1 MGYDL
6 QQALGD
12 HDVTVESVDLID
24 KDGDGA
30 NIILAV
36 AVRFQSG
43 EVGQK
48 DLYATKSPKS
58 AAIARKS
65 LKAMGFDC
73 DNRSLDEIIANRKLL
88 AGAKI
93 RAVVEE
99 HEWNGNITNRIAWLN
114 AIPKP
119 PNKEALSKLTS
130 ALRNAKNDNAEEA
143 L

>member
-1 MGYDL
+1 MGYEV
-6 QQALGD
+6 QQGLGD
-12 HDVTVESVDLID
+12 HDVTVETVDLID

-30 NIILAV
+30 NLVLAV
-36 AVRFQSG
+36 AVKFQSG

-73 DNRSLDEIIANRKLL
+73 DKRELDEIVKNRSLLK
-88 AGAKI
+88 GAKV

-114 AIPKP
+114 AIPKTP
-119 PNKEALSKLTS
+119 DKSGLGKLTS